1 MYTLYKVILPYCVQL
16 CLKNINFRQQ
26 NSPTLK
32 FAHWQQ
38 GERVK
43 NKTGA
48 RISLYTV
55 VGIGSKKGEKSM
67 VEFLSPVKQ
76 INLYFA
82 DCVCHFHLLSFS
94 VCTPYITLHIKLSFE
109 QCELFKINMYS
120 HIFLPNFIYT
130 CILVR
135 KDTIKDYLVSGGT
148 FLDIFSSSNW
158 HFCVSSFE
166 RLFLFQGIALFQ

>member
-55 VGIGSKKGEKSM
+55 VGIRSKKGEKSM

-76 INLYFA
+76 IILYFA

-109 QCELFKINMYS
+109 QCELFKIKCTVIYFYQTSFIYMHIGKKRYDKRLFS
-120 HIFLPNFIYT
+120 IRGYLSGHIFQF
-130 CILVR
+130 
-135 KDTIKDYLVSGGT
+135 
-148 FLDIFSSSNW
+148 
-158 HFCVSSFE
+158 
-166 RLFLFQGIALFQ
+166 